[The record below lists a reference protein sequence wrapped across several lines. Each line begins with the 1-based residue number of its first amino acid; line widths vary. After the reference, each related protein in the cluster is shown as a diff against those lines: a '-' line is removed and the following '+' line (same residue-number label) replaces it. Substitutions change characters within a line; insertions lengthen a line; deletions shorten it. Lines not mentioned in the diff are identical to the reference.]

1 MKTFVVSIA
10 VLAISSTGAFAVTTN
25 FDRARFGDPII
36 ASNESMIDQTVTGS
50 VETPV
55 CKFGVKTVRRCV
67 DPSAKPI
74 EEGIRKD

>member
-10 VLAISSTGAFAVTTN
+10 VLAVSATGAFAVTGN

-50 VETPV
+50 VDPQI

-67 DPSAKPI
+67 DPSAKPT
-74 EEGIRKD
+74 EAGARKD

>member
-10 VLAISSTGAFAVTTN
+10 VMAFSAVSAFAATTT

-36 ASNESMIDQTVTGS
+36 ASNESMIDLTVTGS
-50 VETPV
+50 VDEPI

-74 EEGIRKD
+74 EEGVRKD

>member
-10 VLAISSTGAFAVTTN
+10 VLAVSATGAFAVTAN

-50 VETPV
+50 VDPQI

-67 DPSAKPI
+67 DPSAKPV
-74 EEGIRKD
+74 EEGNRKD

>member
-10 VLAISSTGAFAVTTN
+10 VMAFSAASAFAVTAD

-50 VETPV
+50 VELQY
-55 CKFGVKTVRRCV
+55 CKLGVKTVRRCV
-67 DPSAKPI
+67 DPSTRPI
-74 EEGIRKD
+74 EEGVRKD

>member
-10 VLAISSTGAFAVTTN
+10 VVALAASSAFAALGN
-25 FDRARFGDPII
+25 FDRARFGDPIV

-50 VETPV
+50 VEPQI

-67 DPSAKPI
+67 DPSARPT
-74 EEGIRKD
+74 EEGVRKD

>member
-10 VLAISSTGAFAVTTN
+10 VLAISATGVFAVTGN
-25 FDRARFGDPII
+25 FDRARFGDPIV
-36 ASNESMIDQTVTGS
+36 ASNESMIDRTTTGS
-50 VETPV
+50 VDPQI

-74 EEGIRKD
+74 EQGNRKD

>member
-1 MKTFVVSIA
+1 MKTFIVSIT
-10 VLAISSTGAFAVTTN
+10 VLVFSATGAFAVSGN

-50 VETPV
+50 VEPQD

-67 DPSAKPI
+67 DPSAKPL
-74 EEGIRKD
+74 EEGTRQN